1 MVLVISQ
8 MGISQSVDEFIDMA
22 TTYSP
27 DLKSLKLEYEAA
39 GYKADQVDDWA
50 DPTVSLGLGVL
61 PVETRLGAQRFK
73 VGVSQMVPWK
83 GLLDAKRNLALSQA
97 EMKRYSNEVKEI
109 DIEYMIRNL
118 YSSLLY
124 LDRQQLIF
132 AERLEVLEA
141 LAELA
146 KSGVRS
152 GKGKLSNVLF
162 VERQREAIAADI
174 ELLTAQKRPLMIR
187 LNVTAGRAIDATID
201 LVLQESVVSDTAQQ
215 LFYITQ
221 DHPSLKALDT
231 KITASQ
237 QAAKLTK
244 YEAKPKIGIGLD
256 YAWIDGRN
264 DVNIPGNGR
273 DILMPMGSISI
284 PLNKSKYESKR
295 KQESLVQEAAIA
307 RKSDLKDTFRKEIES
322 TQADLEY
329 LNKKIEKFR
338 SLTVITTETLKL
350 LRIEYA
356 TEGSRFEELLR
367 LEMELIDYKDQILQ
381 AEYQKDLKTAILMKY
396 K

>member
-1 MVLVISQ
+1 MLMISQ
-8 MGISQSVDEFIDMA
+8 LGISQSVDKFIDMA

-27 DLKSLKLEYEAA
+27 DLKSLQLEYEAA

-50 DPTVSLGLGVL
+50 DPTVNVGIGVL

-73 VGVSQMVPWK
+73 VGVSQMIPWK
-83 GLLDAKRNLALSQA
+83 GLLDAKRDLADSQA
-97 EMKRYSNEVKEI
+97 EMKRYDNEVKAI
-109 DIEYMIRNL
+109 DIEYMIRNM

-124 LDRQQLIF
+124 LDEQQAIF

-162 VERQREAIAADI
+162 VERQRESIAADMD
-174 ELLTAQKRPLMIR
+174 LLLAQKVPIEIQ
-187 LNVTAGRAIDATID
+187 LNITAGRASEAEIVLESADRLNINAQSQLEYAT
-201 LVLQESVVSDTAQQ
+201 A
-215 LFYITQ
+215 
-221 DHPSLKALDT
+221 DHPSLKGLET
-231 KITASQ
+231 KIVASQ

-244 YEAKPKIGIGLD
+244 FQAKPKIGVGLD

-264 DVNIPGNGR
+264 DVDIPGNGR

-295 KQESLVQEAAIA
+295 KQEALKQEAVSA
-307 RKSDLKDTFRKEIES
+307 RKFALKDAFRKEIES
-322 TQADLEY
+322 ANADIEY
-329 LNKKIEKFR
+329 LNKKIEKYR
-338 SLTVITTETLKL
+338 SLTVITIETLKL